1 MNWKLMVGALV
12 LLGATAFAAALLDRH
27 RAWERRLLT
36 ALPDQVVADPQLV
49 RFAITEARPLYA
61 RYCAACHGPDM
72 QGAPALG
79 APNLSDSTWLY
90 GSGTVYDIERT
101 LLYGI
106 RSGRSK
112 SHNITDMPAF
122 GLTGRLSDGDIRS
135 VVQYVLQLSG
145 DNYDPTAANAGRRV
159 FYGNANCSDCHGMD
173 ARGDSGYGAPDLTRN
188 VWNSGSS
195 AEDLYRAIY
204 FGEHRVMPAWRGVLP
219 LEQIRALA
227 VYVYWVSHPP
237 PTQVAN
243 TYAQSLI
250 TPGGARR
257 ASAE

>member
-1 MNWKLMVGALV
+1 
-12 LLGATAFAAALLDRH
+12 
-27 RAWERRLLT
+27 
-36 ALPDQVVADPQLV
+36 
-49 RFAITEARPLYA
+49 
-61 RYCAACHGPDM
+61 
-72 QGAPALG
+72 
-79 APNLSDSTWLY
+79 
-90 GSGTVYDIERT
+90 
-101 LLYGI
+101 
-106 RSGRSK
+106 
-112 SHNITDMPAF
+112 
-122 GLTGRLSDGDIRS
+122 
-135 VVQYVLQLSG
+135 
-145 DNYDPTAANAGRRV
+145 
-159 FYGNANCSDCHGMD
+159 
-173 ARGDSGYGAPDLTRN
+173 